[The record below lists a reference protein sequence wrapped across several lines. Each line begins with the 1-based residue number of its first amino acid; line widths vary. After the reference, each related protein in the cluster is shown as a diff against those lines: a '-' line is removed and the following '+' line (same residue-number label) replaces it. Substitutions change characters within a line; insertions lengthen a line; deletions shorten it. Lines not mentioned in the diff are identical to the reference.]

1 MTLFWKGT
9 NKYGVAIGAIGGF
22 LTTVIWGVFW
32 RDIIYEMFPGF
43 VAGFVLIYLGSLA
56 TRGFCKQLNGKC

>member
-22 LTTVIWGVFW
+22 LTTVLWGAFF
-32 RDIIYEMFPGF
+32 RHIIYEMFPGF
-43 VAGFVLIYLGSLA
+43 VAGFVLIYLGSMA
-56 TRGFCKQLNGKC
+56 TRGLCKEKRKN